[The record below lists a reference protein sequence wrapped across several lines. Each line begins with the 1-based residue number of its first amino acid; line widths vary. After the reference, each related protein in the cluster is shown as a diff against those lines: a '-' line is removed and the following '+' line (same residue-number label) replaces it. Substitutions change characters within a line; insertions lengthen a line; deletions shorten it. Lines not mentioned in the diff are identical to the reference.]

1 MDQLAE
7 MHHGIVGF
15 DDGVTRVSRR
25 VIEICRINAEG
36 KLGLL
41 VKIIGQSL
49 EDHRGKSRACASADG
64 VKDHEALHRVAALC
78 NLSDTLERFI
88 NKFIVIAFTECESVC
103 LVRQKLLGVE
113 ELLKWARLYPVN
125 WASMLELQPIRV

>member
-25 VIEICRINAEG
+25 VIEICRIDAEG

-41 VKIIGQSL
+41 VKLISQSF
-49 EDHRGKSRACASADG
+49 EDHRGKARACTATDG
-64 VKDHEALHRVAALC
+64 VEDHEALHRVAALR
-78 NLSDTLERFI
+78 NLTNTLERFVD
-88 NKFIVIAFTECESVC
+88 KFIVIAFAERESFC
-103 LVRQKLLGVE
+103 LVREELLGVE
-113 ELLKWARLYPVN
+113 EFLEWASLNLVN
-125 WASMLELQPIRV
+125 WASML